1 MKLATLFGTER
12 RRALLMVLLLI
23 VTTAAGSG
31 ACGLHEKETESEMM
45 KDTKGAAVIY
55 VALGDSTGVGVGAQH
70 GGYVARLFERIKCEK
85 PDSQLTNL
93 CVSGATTEDVLRDQI
108 APALSSSTTL
118 VTLGIGINDAGRGV
132 SPERFARNYEEI
144 IKRVRARTNAP
155 IVITNLPD
163 VSLAPVVPLYMRD
176 EARRRIELYNE
187 RIADIAARYGL
198 RVVDAF
204 STTHEVIPTHPEFF
218 SSDGFHPSDIGY
230 EYWAKTMWPTV
241 KEAIGG

>member
-1 MKLATLFGTER
+1 MNLAMLFGMER
-12 RRALLMVLLLI
+12 RRALLMALLLI
-23 VTTAAGSG
+23 VTTAAGCG
-31 ACGLHEKETESEMM
+31 ACSLHEKETESEMM
-45 KDTKGAAVIY
+45 KDTKGVAVIY
-55 VALGDSTGVGVGAQH
+55 VALGDSTGVGVGAEH
-70 GGYVARLFERIKCEK
+70 GGYVARLFERIRHER
-85 PDSQLTNL
+85 PDSRLTNL
-93 CVSGATTEDVLRDQI
+93 CVSGATTEDVLRDQTG
-108 APALSSSTTL
+108 PAISSSTTL

-176 EARRRIELYNE
+176 EARRRIELYND
-187 RIADIAARYGL
+187 RIAEIAARHSL

-241 KEAIGG
+241 KEAIGE